1 MLSPYLFLP
10 TPSLSATPFQLEN
23 HRLSALVRSTQV
35 SSTGPSWGTSSVR
48 IPSHYTRAPADLPVA
63 GTTVTLHVEAR
74 RFYCDQRDCARH
86 TFSEAFPGF
95 LAPYQRRTRRLEP
108 TVRALGLALGGE
120 AGARLA
126 RQLAIRLS
134 PDTVLRAL
142 HRQDLRL
149 APPPRVIGVDDWAFR
164 GGHTYGTV
172 RVDLE
177 RHRPID
183 LLPDRKAQTLAAWLK
198 RHPGIEL
205 ISRDRA
211 GAYAEGARQGAPEAL
226 QVADRWHLLKNLRET
241 MERVLNR
248 HHRALQRT
256 VEAVAAIPPT
266 AATAAVA
273 AAPDPDSGPDPR
285 PLTRAERDRSER
297 RERRLA
303 RYQAVL
309 ELDRQGGSIRAIAR
323 QLGLQRVTVRRYLQ
337 AEGFA
342 ERAARAPGPS
352 LLDPFRPYLQPR
364 WKAGCHNARHLFQ
377 ELLEPGFQGSESIVQ
392 RAVRAWRPVGSS
404 RRSSPPG
411 ADRLT
416 ATPAPPIVHRVSPRQ
431 ASVWLRDL
439 AKPRDPEERQR
450 PQAFVSQLWERV
462 PAIGAAHTLGV
473 NFIRLL
479 RQRRD
484 QELPSWLDQAE
495 HADLPEFGHFAR
507 RLRQDYE
514 AVRAAFRL
522 PWSQGQVEGQV
533 NRLKSIKRSLYG
545 RAGFELLRIR
555 VLAAA

>member
-1 MLSPYLFLP
+1 MLSLHLFLP
-10 TPSLSATPFQLEN
+10 TPSLSATPFQPEN
-23 HRLSALVRSTQV
+23 NRFSAIVRSTH
-35 SSTGPSWGTSSVR
+35 SSANCPSCGTSSGRVH
-48 IPSHYTRAPADLPVA
+48 SHYTRDPADLPVA

-86 TFSEAFPGF
+86 TFSESFPGF
-95 LAPYQRRTRRLEP
+95 LAPSQRRTQRLEH
-108 TVRALGLALGGE
+108 TVRELGLALGGE

-134 PDTVLRAL
+134 PDTLLRAL
-142 HRQDLRL
+142 HRQDPTS
-149 APPPRVIGVDDWAFR
+149 APDPRVLGVDDWAFR
-164 GGHTYGTV
+164 RGHTYGTV
-172 RVDLE
+172 LVDLE

-183 LLPDRKAQTLAAWLK
+183 LLPDRKAETLAAWLK
-198 RHPGIEL
+198 QHSGIEL

-256 VEAVAAIPPT
+256 AEAIAAIPPT
-266 AATAAVA
+266 TATATVLVA
-273 AAPDPDSGPDPR
+273 PALESGPSPM
-285 PLTRAERDRSER
+285 PLTRAERDRVER

-337 AEGFA
+337 AEGFP
-342 ERAARAPGPS
+342 ERATRAPGPS
-352 LLDPFRPYLQPR
+352 LLDPFLPYLQQR
-364 WKAGCHNARHLFQ
+364 WNAGCHNARHLFREIRGQ
-377 ELLEPGFQGSESIVQ
+377 GFQGSERIVQ
-392 RAVRAWRPVGSS
+392 RALRAWRPVSS
-404 RRSSPPG
+404 TGGASPSM

-416 ATPAPPIVHRVSPRQ
+416 ATPAPPSVRRVSPRQ
-431 ASVWLRDL
+431 ASFWLLDL
-439 AKPRDPEERQR
+439 ANPRASEERQR
-450 PQAFVSQLWERV
+450 QQAFVSQLCERV
-462 PAIGAAHTLGV
+462 SAIKAARTLGV
-473 NFIRLL
+473 NFIRLM

-495 HADLPEFGHFAR
+495 HVDLPEFCNLAR
-507 RLRQDYE
+507 SLRQDYA
-514 AVRAAFRL
+514 AVRAAFGL

-533 NRLKSIKRSLYG
+533 NRLKFIKRSMYG
-545 RAGFELLRIR
+545 RAGFDLLRIR